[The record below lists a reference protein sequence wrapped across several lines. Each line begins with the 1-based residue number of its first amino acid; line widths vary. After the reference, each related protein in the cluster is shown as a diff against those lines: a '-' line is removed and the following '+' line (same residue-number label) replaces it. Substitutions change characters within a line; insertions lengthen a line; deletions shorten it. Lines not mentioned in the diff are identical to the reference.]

1 LVCVFLLFSVNSV
14 LVIKMLRLY
23 FSDLEKQMIKT
34 NFDNEKIKETC
45 IIHLHN
51 YKENLKNKYY
61 C

>member
-1 LVCVFLLFSVNSV
+1 
-14 LVIKMLRLY
+14 MLRLY

-45 IIHLHN
+45 IIRLHN

-61 C
+61 CWRF